1 MSERRTFVFFIVVI
15 ALMIAG
21 GTGLARQWQERVV
34 LRSELEHARM
44 DAADLRRVEL
54 ENGRLR
60 EKQIP
65 IAELDALRADHA
77 ALLRLRAEFTALQ
90 NRAVGAKRD

>member
-21 GTGLARQWQERVV
+21 GAGLARQWQERVV
-34 LRSELEHARM
+34 LRSELELARM
-44 DAADLRRVEL
+44 DAADLRRLQL

-77 ALLRLRAEFTALQ
+77 ALLRLRAEFAALQ